1 MGQGRPTTRGA
12 KAAAGNRPVRPA
24 AWLAALLSMAAAC
37 AAWADADGERAALA
51 RLVGEVDAL
60 EPLLREAE
68 RQADARDRSR
78 FAYDL
83 LRADLEHMK
92 EGIREHL
99 ERPRTEPR
107 AVAPLPAGYRRQ
119 GQD

>member
-1 MGQGRPTTRGA
+1 MGQATHDARAA
-12 KAAAGNRPVRPA
+12 KTAARNPSVHA
-24 AWLAALLSMAAAC
+24 ACLAALLSMAAAC
-37 AAWADADGERAALA
+37 AARADADAERAALA

-60 EPLLREAE
+60 EPLLQEAE

-107 AVAPLPAGYRRQ
+107 AVAPLPADYRRH
-119 GQD
+119 D